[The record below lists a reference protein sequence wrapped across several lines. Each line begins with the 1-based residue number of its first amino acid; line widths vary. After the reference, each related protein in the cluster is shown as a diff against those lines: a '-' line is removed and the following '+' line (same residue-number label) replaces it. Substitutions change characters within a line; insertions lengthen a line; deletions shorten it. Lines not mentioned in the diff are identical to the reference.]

1 MRWFIIHTLVILLIL
16 VLGFSPVISAMIA
29 GTIAEAN
36 GCTLHEGF
44 VNPCVINGTD
54 YGETLY
60 FFGVLGWLALGTI
73 PIALIVAGVYLVTV
87 IIISIIL
94 AARRR
99 KAAAEA
105 EAATNLPSN

>member
-1 MRWFIIHTLVILLIL
+1 
-16 VLGFSPVISAMIA
+16 MIA

-44 VNPCVINGTD
+44 VNPCVINGVD

-60 FFGVLGWLALGTI
+60 SFGVLGWLALGTI
-73 PIALIVAGVYLVTV
+73 PLALMVAGTYLVIV
-87 IIISIIL
+87 IIIHLIL

-105 EAATNLPSN
+105 AAAATLPPN